1 MNYALRNPEVM
12 SSNLIGSIY
21 FRHFV
26 LLELVLFNA
35 LNRDVEKFRHK
46 NCKNLLER
54 KGGWGIKNDTK

>member
-1 MNYALRNPEVM
+1 
-12 SSNLIGSIY
+12 
-21 FRHFV
+21 

-35 LNRDVEKFRHK
+35 LNRDVEKFWHK